1 MEHIDQQKN
10 LRRKPSRSAGEE
22 PVTVLANAALES

>member
-1 MEHIDQQKN
+1 MSRDS
-10 LRRKPSRSAGEE
+10 RKPSRSAGEE